1 MKKWGKRIVIFTV
14 VYVTSMVVY
23 AQNENQD
30 LPVAGYDTTKAQP
43 IFIQSKDGQ
52 FKLNIGLYSQ
62 VRYNMNWRA
71 EMPDSIDGFTRGYN
85 LARTRIFL
93 EGDLTDKF
101 YYHFRMNI
109 NPSGNFE
116 LMVAY
121 LQFNINKKWNL
132 RVGKQ
137 FMALGR
143 EDWMYPQDL
152 ASMEFSAHDFT
163 FAIWTSFGVQVRN
176 TPNNHIR
183 YWLGVSNGTYGA
195 RKAFPAPTDSDVLL
209 TGRIEWNTHGVGW
222 GDWDDML
229 GRKGRDFGMLVGFG
243 AGQLF
248 RHDQQAIKT
257 ASTSAS
263 QFNLDFTASGNG
275 FQFFAQGSITNLHF
289 DSVANTPNYSPFGAY
304 ATMGYW
310 MGDKWFPYARF
321 DYVSAGN
328 KAGNWDDYVSPG
340 VGVSYYP
347 FSWSNRIRMTVEYNY
362 LGSTLNKT
370 IVTPDGQLGI
380 VESKY
385 GGQQSVRFQLQFGF

>member
-1 MKKWGKRIVIFTV
+1 MKNQNSCFTV
-14 VYVTSMVVY
+14 FTIFVILFGMTYSLS
-23 AQNENQD
+23 AQD
-30 LPVAGYDTTKAQP
+30 LPVAGFDTNTAQP

-52 FKLNIGLYSQ
+52 FKLNLGLYTQ

-71 EMPDSIDGFTRGYN
+71 NMPDTIDGFTRGYN

-176 TPNNHIR
+176 TPNDKIR
-183 YWLGVSNGTYGA
+183 YWLGISNGSYGA
-195 RKAFPAPTDSDVLL
+195 RKSFPAPTDSDVLL
-209 TGRIEWNTHGVGW
+209 TGRLEWNLKGTNW

-229 GRKGRDFGMLVGFG
+229 GRKDREFGILVGFG

-248 RHDQQAIKT
+248 RYDKQAIKT
-257 ASTSAS
+257 EASNAS
-263 QFNLDFTASGNG
+263 QLNLDLTISGNG
-275 FQFFAQGSITNLHF
+275 FQFFGQGSVTNLHYEVG
-289 DSVANTPNYSPFGAY
+289 VADDYSPFGGY
-304 ATMGYW
+304 ATFGYW
-310 MGDKWFPYARF
+310 LDRKWFPYARF

-328 KAGNWDDYVSPG
+328 QTGEWEDYISPG
-340 VGVSYYP
+340 AGISYYP
-347 FSWSNRIRMTVEYNY
+347 FNWSNRIRMTLEYNF

-370 IVTPDGQLGI
+370 IVEPDGQLGI
-380 VESKY
+380 IESNY
-385 GGQQSVRFQLQFGF
+385 GSQQSIRLQLQFGF